1 MRIEALDRETPMTRV
16 AGYAR
21 STSDHFEP
29 ENDLDPTAQRR
40 LRGHLE
46 QIDYTAFASNKEI
59 LASILGRAE
68 LSKMQHLAVAAAHA
82 RGIWVKAA
90 ISMTET
96 GGTITPQQAVKLA
109 DLRHSFDELSAAYE
123 ALRRMIERGY
133 VFYSPTA

>member
-1 MRIEALDRETPMTRV
+1 MTRV

-29 ENDLDPTAQRR
+29 ESDLDPAAQRR

-46 QIDYTAFASNKEI
+46 QIDYTAYASNREI
-59 LASILGRAE
+59 LASILSPAE
-68 LSKMQHLAVAAAHA
+68 LTKMQHLAVAAAHA

-90 ISMTET
+90 LTMTES
-96 GGTITPQQAVKLA
+96 GGTVTPQQAAKLA
-109 DLRHSFDELSAAYE
+109 ELRATFDELSAAYE

-133 VFYSPTA
+133 VVYSPGA

>member
-1 MRIEALDRETPMTRV
+1 MTRV

-21 STSDHFEP
+21 NSDHFEP
-29 ENDLDPTAQRR
+29 GNDLDPAAQRR

-46 QIDYTAFASNKEI
+46 QIDYTAYASNREI
-59 LASILGRAE
+59 LAQILGVAE

-90 ISMTET
+90 VTMTAN
-96 GGTITPQQAVKLA
+96 GGTISAQQADKLA
-109 DLRHSFDELSAAYE
+109 ELRSNFDELSAAYE

-133 VFYSPTA
+133 VVYSPGA

>member
-1 MRIEALDRETPMTRV
+1 MTRI

-29 ENDLDPTAQRR
+29 EGDLDPTAQRR

-46 QIDYTAFASNKEI
+46 QIDYTAYASNREI
-59 LASILGRAE
+59 LASILGQAE
-68 LSKMQHLAVAAAHA
+68 LSKMQHLAVAAAQA

-90 ISMTET
+90 ITMTEA
-96 GGTITPQQAVKLA
+96 GGTITPHQATKLA
-109 DLRHSFDELSAAYE
+109 ELRSSFDELSAAYE

-133 VFYSPTA
+133 VVYSPGV